1 MAAAAAVV
9 VVAVVVG
16 AGGGDGP
23 PGRLAGRWGC
33 GVEAPTGRATAAST
47 GPVRQAT
54 GRAARPLLT
63 QAAVTASSLAAGA
76 SKTVAKSILEGSPL

>member
-1 MAAAAAVV
+1 MVVVVVV

-23 PGRLAGRWGC
+23 PRATRGPAGY

-54 GRAARPLLT
+54 GRAARPLLA
-63 QAAVTASSLAAGA
+63 QATVTASSLAAGA